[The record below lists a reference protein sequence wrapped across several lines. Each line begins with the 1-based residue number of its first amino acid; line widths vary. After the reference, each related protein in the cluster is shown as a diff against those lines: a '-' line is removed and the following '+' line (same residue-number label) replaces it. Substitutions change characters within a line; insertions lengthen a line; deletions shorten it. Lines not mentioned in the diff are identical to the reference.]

1 MLKSSSTKVS
11 PHGVEELSTNF
22 CRVQDLEEELVDI
35 AKYWELISSP
45 FLYDIVV
52 THALEWPTLT
62 TQWFPDK
69 ETYFPFSHKDKELRV
84 GNLAKITLPIDF

>member
-1 MLKSSSTKVS
+1 LLLKSSSTKVCS
-11 PHGVEELSTNF
+11 LVCSVLLTY
-22 CRVQDLEEELVDI
+22 RVQDLEEELVSRVD
-35 AKYWELISSP
+35 LVLNNVSP

-69 ETYFPFSHKDKELRV
+69 ETYRIARGH
-84 GNLAKITLPIDF
+84 